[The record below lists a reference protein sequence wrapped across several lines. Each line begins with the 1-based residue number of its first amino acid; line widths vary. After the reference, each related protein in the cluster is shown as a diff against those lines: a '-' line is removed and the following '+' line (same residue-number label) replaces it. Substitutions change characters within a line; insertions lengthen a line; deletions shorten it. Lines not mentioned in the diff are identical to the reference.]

1 MPKLRRLSGG
11 DVVKILASTIPLH
24 AELDSGT
31 LRAIVRQAGR
41 YISEHELHQ
50 HFFCS

>member
-1 MPKLRRLSGG
+1 MKLRRVSEHGHQTL
-11 DVVKILASTIPLH
+11 TISLH

-50 HFFCS
+50 HFFYS